1 MNLDKTIRGF
11 LKSYKNKT
19 ISLHQ
24 LEKLCSGQVM
34 YADFARVI
42 QRLQE
47 EEILTPFKNSELT
60 LQEPRLPYKYRL
72 HKPLLNQDMSSEI
85 QSAQKAYHPINLSK
99 YYHLSQKHWEKDLP
113 YIKKIHTYLLEHKTL
128 PTDEVLHT
136 ELSFQLVGD
145 EKWIEQGKGQ
155 GVLERL
161 NLWDE
166 LKIQKHPDPLMMA
179 IDTSKVTPNKNT
191 YFHLVVE
198 NKSTYYTLLGQLPNT
213 MFTTLIYGQGWKITA
228 NINQLEKQ
236 LQDLKGSHEI
246 HYFGDLDYEGI
257 AIWAKLNKVRKA
269 HIAKAFYKE
278 LLKQKESY
286 GSKNQKRQE
295 AAMSLFLSHFQ
306 GEKEIIN
313 NLLMKGSYYPQEAIV
328 EKQLQAVFKNYK
340 PNHKLDYKL
349 EE

>member
-1 MNLDKTIRGF
+1 MNLNQSIREF

-19 ISLHQ
+19 ISLDQ

-42 QRLQE
+42 QRLLE
-47 EEILTPFKNSELT
+47 EEILTPFKNSEFT
-60 LQEPRLPYKYRL
+60 LQEPKLPYKYRL
-72 HKPLLNQDMSSEI
+72 YKPLLKQDISREI
-85 QSAQKAYHPINLSK
+85 QSAQKTYHTINLSK
-99 YYHLSQKHWEKDLP
+99 YYHLSQKQWEKDLP
-113 YIKKIHTYLLEHKTL
+113 YIKQIHTYLLENKAL
-128 PTDEVLHT
+128 PKDQVLQT
-136 ELSFQLVGD
+136 EFSFQLVGD

-179 IDTSKVTPNKNT
+179 IDTSKITPNKNT

-198 NKSTYYTLLGQLPNT
+198 NKSTYYTLLGELPNT

-236 LQDLKGSHEI
+236 LQALKGGHEI
-246 HYFGDLDYEGI
+246 YYFGDLDYEGI
-257 AIWAKLNKVRKA
+257 AIWAKLNTIRKA

-286 GSKNQKRQE
+286 ASKNQKRQE
-295 AAMSLFLSHFQ
+295 AAMSLFLNHFR

-313 NLLMKGSYYPQEAIV
+313 NLLMKGRYYPQEAIV
-328 EKQLQAVFKNYK
+328 EKQLQAIFKNYK
-340 PNHKLDYKL
+340 PNDNLDYKL